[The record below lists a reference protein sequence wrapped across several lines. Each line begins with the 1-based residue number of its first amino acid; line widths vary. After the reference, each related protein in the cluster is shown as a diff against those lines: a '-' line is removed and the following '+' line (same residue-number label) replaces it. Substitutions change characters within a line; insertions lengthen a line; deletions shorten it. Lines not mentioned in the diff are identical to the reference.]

1 MAAKR
6 STSRAVPPAVPPSNA
21 LGPETPHPSTGLPP
35 TLGTFPVEMWGLDRL
50 QRYPN
55 NPRRNEAAIAK
66 VAQSIQTFGWR
77 VPIVVDEAGV
87 ILAGDTRYLAAQL
100 LQLPAVPVHQALG
113 LTEAQKRAFRLA
125 DNRVAQEAEWDE
137 SRLIAELQALQAVGL
152 EQTTGFETE
161 EIAELLDIAIG
172 GIQPHADPE
181 VIPPLPKIPKTQ
193 VGDLYLLGPHRVLC
207 ADATQSDA
215 WQRLLEGR
223 KAQALWTDPPYDVDY
238 QGGTKDKLTIQ
249 NDNLGHAGTVKLL
262 RALLGLA
269 LIHLEEGGA
278 VYVCAPH
285 GPQFYAFAVVGT
297 ELGFWR
303 QTLLWIKDSF
313 AFGRSDYH
321 YRHEAILTTEGPM
334 TEREVEAIG
343 YGWRPGKAH
352 TWHGGRKQDTGWE
365 VDRPRTNEDHPTA
378 KPVELVARAL
388 RASTKAGDLV
398 VDCCAGGGSLLIAC
412 EMEHRIA
419 RCIEID
425 PRYVDAIVSRWEAL
439 TGRQAQLVR
448 LT

>member
-1 MAAKR
+1 
-6 STSRAVPPAVPPSNA
+6 
-21 LGPETPHPSTGLPP
+21 
-35 TLGTFPVEMWGLDRL
+35 MWALDRL

-77 VPIVVDEAGV
+77 VPIVVDDAGV

-113 LTEAQKRAFRLA
+113 LTEAQQRAFRLA

-137 SRLIAELQALQAVGL
+137 SRLMAELRALQDATFPVEL
-152 EQTTGFETE
+152 TGFDAGDLED
-161 EIAELLDIAIG
+161 LLGSAALG
-172 GIQPHADPE
+172 MQSPHQDPE
-181 VIPPLPKIPKTQ
+181 ELPAVPRVPTARL
-193 VGDLYLLGPHRVLC
+193 GDLYALGPHRLLC

-215 WQRLLEGR
+215 WRRLLEGR

-303 QTLLWIKDSF
+303 QTLLWIKDAF

-334 TEREVEAIG
+334 TEREVESIG

-425 PRYVDAIVSRWEAL
+425 PRYVDAIIARWQGI
-439 TGRQAQLVR
+439 TGQQAR
-448 LT
+448 LLERLETNEGAQ